1 MTLNSEEA
9 GSSICS
15 LASSSSIVLAASAGT
30 WVGVRV
36 RVRVGAGLVWR
47 APPHRPGSLGGH
59 LAHSLTHSLTH
70 LAPLDALRELGDE
83 RLLIVLL
90 ESKLLLDVLELFHE
104 HVPGLGLGLG
114 VGSGPLPDALSF
126 SMSMY
131 RRCLA
136 DILSTVALALALA
149 LTLALALALAPALSY
164 EHVPPLVGRHLVLHL
179 LRDLALQLGQL
190 ELLLELRVCM
200 HVPRGSQEHVR
211 QTEVVR

>member
-1 MTLNSEEA
+1 
-9 GSSICS
+9 
-15 LASSSSIVLAASAGT
+15 
-30 WVGVRV
+30 
-36 RVRVGAGLVWR
+36 
-47 APPHRPGSLGGH
+47 
-59 LAHSLTHSLTH
+59 
-70 LAPLDALRELGDE
+70 
-83 RLLIVLL
+83 
-90 ESKLLLDVLELFHE
+90 
-104 HVPGLGLGLG
+104 
-114 VGSGPLPDALSF
+114 
-126 SMSMY
+126 MSMY